1 MGDCRMMA
9 DTPVLIGET
18 EYLARY
24 PISALIRAE
33 AELGKPVRAISGAF
47 SEMAIIARH
56 GLWHMDKSPVS
67 KKEFDAILDSLT
79 VDEFTEVFNIVA
91 GTISGGKNTE
101 PGAVSAGEESGKN

>member
-1 MGDCRMMA
+1 MIA

-33 AELGKPVRAISGAF
+33 AELGKPIKAISGSY
-47 SEMAIIARH
+47 SEMAILARH

-67 KKEFDAILDSLT
+67 RKEFDAILDSLS
-79 VDEFTEVFNIVA
+79 VQEFIEVFC
-91 GTISGGKNTE
+91 TISSAVGNGEGTE
-101 PGAVSAGEESGKN
+101 PGAVSSGEESGKN